1 MDLFRKFSINAK
13 LFKDVMTYKKEL
25 KQIKQ
30 RLEAMNYKTEK
41 PLVIHTE
48 GKTIRLCS
56 VEIMPSEIQD
66 STLKNIAAQAM
77 LKQVK
82 EYIKHD
88 ISILPNGDKQCV
100 STVHIV
106 KIAED

>member
-1 MDLFRKFSINAK
+1 MNLFRKFSLNAK
-13 LFKDVMTYKKEL
+13 LLKDVMMYKKEL

-48 GKTIRLCS
+48 GKTIKLCS
-56 VEIMPSEIQD
+56 VEIMPPQIQD
-66 STLKNIAAQAM
+66 STLKNISSHAM
-77 LKQVK
+77 LKNVK

-100 STVHIV
+100 STLHIV